1 MSLLSKVLGD
11 PHKREI
17 SRHLRVVQEINDLE
31 EAMRALS
38 DDELR
43 HKTDEFRERIGYQ
56 GADISFGQTY
66 ADDLDVL
73 DEKASQADAE
83 FASGAVSA
91 ESEAEIE
98 RQFARREKKERD
110 QEQAE
115 HLDEI
120 LPEAFAVVRETARRV
135 LGMRH
140 FDVQLVGGIVLHDG
154 KIAEMKTGEGKTL
167 VATLSLYLNALVGKG
182 AHLVTVNDYLARR
195 DAGWNAPV
203 YHFLGLS
210 VGVIAGQNLSFVY
223 DPDYLDETHPDSRL
237 QHLRPCTRR
246 EAYACDITYATN
258 NELGFDYLRDNM
270 AMTVE
275 QCVQRRLH
283 YAIVDEVDS
292 ILIDEAR
299 TPLII
304 SGQASEPT
312 EKYYTYARLIK
323 NLVAEEDYT
332 GDEKTKSVT
341 LTDEGVAKIEKWTG
355 ISNIYDIEHAIEA
368 HQVNQALRAWVHYQ
382 LDRDYIIRDGEVVI
396 VDEFTGRTMPGRRW
410 SDGLHQAIEAK
421 EGVTVQQENITLA
434 TITFQNFFRLYHKLA
449 GMTGTAITE
458 AEEFDK
464 IYKLEVVP
472 IPTNQPMI
480 RRDEPDLVY
489 MTEAAKFKAVVE
501 DIAERHGAG
510 QPILVGTTS
519 IEKSERL
526 SRLLEKQGVTHN
538 VLNAKQHEREAVIIT
553 EAGQPGAVTI
563 ATNMAG
569 RGTDIVL
576 GEGVAAQGGL
586 YIIGTERHE
595 SRRIDNQLRGRAGR
609 QGDPG
614 ETRFFLSFEDD
625 LLRVFGGERIQG
637 IMGRLHVDEDVA
649 LESKMFTRQI
659 EGAQARVEGYHFDTR
674 RHVVEYDD
682 VMNRQREIIYGE
694 RRKILEGV
702 DTRANFLNMLE
713 HVVTEEV
720 PTFCE
725 GRHRDTWDLEGLWAR
740 MRQFAGPLLPSLGEV
755 DLNSLGE
762 SVPEVIETL
771 VGELT
776 SLYEELEAKHG
787 TELMRRAEQLVMLSV
802 IDEKWRTYL
811 TQMEHMREQ
820 IGFHGYGQMDPLVE
834 YKQEAYHSFQDL
846 MAEIQRDIVRFLYTI
861 KFEALQPPQEPPPS
875 EAAAEETAPPSPR
888 ADQPGSGRQGEAPP
902 TPDSN
907 GPGPAP
913 SGGGGP
919 AAPPARP
926 AAAAASGS
934 LARATVKSGGPPPA
948 RASVSALAPS
958 PAPAP
963 APAPA
968 APAPVPV
975 TSGSLSA
982 RAGAAARGMAIPG
995 GAGMLPQT
1003 RVRNVVESSSGG
1015 TRRTD
1020 GAGLPGSNGRG
1031 APCKMGRNERCWCG
1045 SGKKY
1050 KFCHGR

>member
-17 SRHLRVVQEINDLE
+17 SRHLRVVAEINALE
-31 EAMRALS
+31 GEMRALS

-43 HKTDEFRERIGYQ
+43 HRTEELRERIGYE
-56 GADISFGQTY
+56 GPDISFGQSY
-66 ADDLDVL
+66 AEDLDVL
-73 DEKASQADAE
+73 GETAAKAEAE
-83 FASGAVSA
+83 FASGNVSA
-91 ESEAEIE
+91 ESEAEID
-98 RQFARREKKERD
+98 RQFARREKKEREE
-110 QEQAE
+110 EQKE
-115 HLDEI
+115 LLDEI
-120 LPEAFAVVRETARRV
+120 LPEAFAVVREASRRV

-167 VATLSLYLNALVGKG
+167 VATLPLYLNALVGKG
-182 AHLVTVNDYLARR
+182 GHLVTVNDYLARR

-203 YHFLGLS
+203 YHFLGMS
-210 VGVIAGQNLSFVY
+210 IGVISGQNLSFIY
-223 DPDYLDETHPDSRL
+223 DPDFLDESHPDSRL

-304 SGQASEPT
+304 SGQGSEPT
-312 EKYYTYARLIK
+312 EKYYTYSRLIK
-323 NLVAEEDYT
+323 NLVADEDYT
-332 GDEKTKSVT
+332 SDEKTKSVT
-341 LTDEGVAKIEKWTG
+341 LTDDGVAKIEKWTG
-355 ISNIYDIEHAIEA
+355 ISNIFDIEHAVEA
-368 HQVNQALRAWVHYQ
+368 HQVNQALRALVHYQ
-382 LDRDYIIRDGEVVI
+382 LDREYIIRDGEVVI

-410 SDGLHQAIEAK
+410 SDGLHQAVEAK
-421 EGVTVQQENITLA
+421 EGVQVQQENITLA

-472 IPTNQPMI
+472 IPTNQPMV

-489 MTEAAKFKAVVE
+489 MTEPAKFKAVVD
-501 DIAERHGAG
+501 DIVDRHQAG
-510 QPILVGTTS
+510 QPVLVGTTS

-526 SRLLEKQGVTHN
+526 SRMLEKQGVIHN

-553 EAGQPGAVTI
+553 EAGHQGAVTI

-576 GEGVAAQGGL
+576 GDGVPDLGGL

-614 ETRFFLSFEDD
+614 ETRFFLSFDD
-625 LLRVFGGERIQG
+625 DVMRVFGGERVQG
-637 IMGRLHVDEDVA
+637 MLSRLHVEEDVA
-649 LESKMFTRQI
+649 LESKMFSKQI
-659 EGAQARVEGYHFDTR
+659 ESSQARVEGYHFDTR

-682 VMNRQREIIYGE
+682 VMNKQREIIYGE

-702 DTRANFLNMLE
+702 DTRANFLRMLE
-713 HVVTEEV
+713 HVVAEET

-725 GRHRDTWDLEGLWAR
+725 GRHRDTWELEQLWER
-740 MRQFAGPLLPSLGEV
+740 MRQFAGPLLPAVADV
-755 DLNSLGE
+755 DLASLGE
-762 SVPEVIETL
+762 SIPEVIETM

-776 SLYEELEAKHG
+776 SLYEELETKHG
-787 TELMRRAEQLVMLSV
+787 EELMRRAEQLVMLSV
-802 IDEKWRTYL
+802 IDEKWRAYL
-811 TQMEHMREQ
+811 TQMEHLRDQ

-846 MAEIQRDIVRFLYTI
+846 MAEIQRDIVRFLFTI

-875 EAAAEETAPPSPR
+875 EAAAGETASPSPR

-902 TPDSN
+902 TAGADGA
-907 GPGPAP
+907 GPVAP
-913 SGGGGP
+913 GDAGS

-934 LARATVKSGGPPPA
+934 LARATVKGGGP
-948 RASVSALAPS
+948 V
-958 PAPAP
+958 PAPARV
-963 APAPA
+963 PAPA
-968 APAPVPV
+968 AVPEPLAASQPAGVSPVRVGAPVRPP
-975 TSGSLSA
+975 L
-982 RAGAAARGMAIPG
+982 AIPG
-995 GAGMLPQT
+995 VAGMLPRT
-1003 RVRNVVESSSGG
+1003 RVTNVVESSAEG

-1020 GAGLPGSNGRG
+1020 VPGTAAKGGANGAGSPR
-1031 APCKMGRNERCWCG
+1031 KMGRNERCWCG

-1050 KFCHGR
+1050 KFCHGA